1 MKVKASSIALH
12 IGLLVLAALTIFPF
26 LWMFLSAFKSN
37 AEISALEQTLLPRE
51 WTFDNFISV
60 QENFD
65 FLRLFMNSV
74 VLSVIITAIAIYT
87 SVLAGFVLAK
97 YAFRGRGALFAFVL
111 STMMIPWAVTI
122 IPRYT
127 MFTEA
132 NLQDTWLAIIIPAAL
147 SGFGIFM
154 MRQSMNGIP
163 DEMLEAARI
172 DGASEI
178 YIFHRIVLPM
188 STNAISALAIFQFL
202 WVWEDYLWPYLM
214 INDEKLQV
222 LAVGLTTFS
231 GRYATDYG
239 GLFAAT
245 TISILPVLIV
255 YVIFQRRFIA
265 GAASAAVKG

>member
-1 MKVKASSIALH
+1 MRRLPN
-12 IGLLVLAALTIFPF
+12 LVLHVGLIVIGIVTVFPF
-26 LWMFLSAFKSN
+26 VWMLLSAFKPNS
-37 AEISALEQTLLPRE
+37 EIRALDQTLLPRE
-51 WTFDNFISV
+51 WTFENFLSI

-65 FLRLFMNSV
+65 FLRLFANSV
-74 VLSVIITAIAIYT
+74 LLSTTITAISLYT
-87 SVLAGFVLAK
+87 SVLAGFVLGK
-97 YAFRGRGALFAFVL
+97 YVFRGRGLLFGFVL

-127 MFTEA
+127 MFA
-132 NLQDTWLAIIIPAAL
+132 DVGLKGSWASLIIPAVF

-154 MRQSMNGIP
+154 MKQSMDNIP
-163 DEMLEAARI
+163 DEILEAARM
-172 DGASEI
+172 DGASELF
-178 YIFHRIVLPM
+178 IFHRIVLPM

-214 INDEKLQV
+214 IDDDAKQV

-231 GRYATDYG
+231 GRYSTDFG

-245 TISILPVLIV
+245 TLSILPVLVV
-255 YVIFQRRFIA
+255 YLIFQKRFIA